1 MEIQCPQCGAGVNVV
16 EGQTFLTCEYCSS
29 AIYIDKSQVVFHY
42 MLEPTLDQASAEA
55 SMKRWMAGSATVKDL
70 DTEARIVSSEF
81 IYFPIWYFKTK
92 QNTNE
97 IIKIEPASPKPI
109 PGIKNIPIPAGDLR
123 FYNEGDTGNPA
134 IQEPHVLYTSA
145 VEWLTSEGVDPATIT
160 QSALVHIPLYIFKY
174 TYKNNTYSTVV
185 DGSSSKVMTAEF
197 PAKAEMPY
205 LIVGGGS
212 TLLFFLEGM
221 VMSFPAVIGAYLV
234 TALVVITAA
243 VLVAEKV

>member
-1 MEIQCPQCGAGVNVV
+1 MEIKCPQCSGGVNVV

-42 MLEPTLDQASAEA
+42 MLEPTLDQVSAEA

-70 DTEARIVSSEF
+70 DTEAQVVSSEF
-81 IYFPIWYFKTK
+81 IYFPIWYFKIK
-92 QNTNE
+92 QNGNE
-97 IIKIEPASPKPI
+97 VIKVELASPKPI
-109 PGIKNIPIPAGDLR
+109 PGIKDIPIPAGDLR
-123 FYNEGDTGNPA
+123 FYNDGDAGNSA

-145 VEWLTSEGVDPATIT
+145 VEWLTSEGVDPSTIT

-174 TYKNNTYSTVV
+174 TYKNETFSCVV

-197 PAKAEMPY
+197 PTKTEMPY

-212 TLLFFLEGM
+212 TILFFIEGM
-221 VMSFPAVIGAYLV
+221 VLSFPAVIGAYLV
-234 TALVVITAA
+234 TALVVIAA
-243 VLVAEKV
+243 AILVAERV

>member
-1 MEIQCPQCGAGVNVV
+1 MEIKCPQCSGGVNVV

-42 MLEPTLDQASAEA
+42 MLEPTLDQVSAEA

-70 DTEARIVSSEF
+70 DTEAQVVSSEF
-81 IYFPIWYFKTK
+81 IYFPIWYFKIK
-92 QNTNE
+92 QNGNE
-97 IIKIEPASPKPI
+97 VIKVELASPKPI
-109 PGIKNIPIPAGDLR
+109 PGIKDIPIPAGDLR
-123 FYNEGDTGNPA
+123 FYNDGDAGNSA

-145 VEWLTSEGVDPATIT
+145 VEWLTSEGVDPSTIT

-174 TYKNNTYSTVV
+174 TYKNETFSCVV

-197 PAKAEMPY
+197 PTKTEMPY

-212 TLLFFLEGM
+212 TILFFIEGM
-221 VMSFPAVIGAYLV
+221 VLSFPAVIGAYLV
-234 TALVVITAA
+234 TALVVIAA
-243 VLVAEKV
+243 AILVAERM

>member
-1 MEIQCPQCGAGVNVV
+1 MEIKCPQCSGGVNVV

-42 MLEPTLDQASAEA
+42 MLEPTLDQVSAEA

-70 DTEARIVSSEF
+70 DTEAQVVSSEF
-81 IYFPIWYFKTK
+81 IYFPIWYFKIK
-92 QNTNE
+92 QNGNE
-97 IIKIEPASPKPI
+97 VIKVELASPKPI
-109 PGIKNIPIPAGDLR
+109 PGIKDIPIPAGDLR
-123 FYNEGDTGNPA
+123 FYNDGDAGNSA

-145 VEWLTSEGVDPATIT
+145 VEWLISEGVDPSTII

-174 TYKNNTYSTVV
+174 TYKNETFSCVV

-197 PAKAEMPY
+197 PTKTEMPY

-212 TLLFFLEGM
+212 TILFFIENMAL
-221 VMSFPAVIGAYLV
+221 SFPAVIGAYLV
-234 TALVVITAA
+234 TALVVIAA
-243 VLVAEKV
+243 AILVAERV